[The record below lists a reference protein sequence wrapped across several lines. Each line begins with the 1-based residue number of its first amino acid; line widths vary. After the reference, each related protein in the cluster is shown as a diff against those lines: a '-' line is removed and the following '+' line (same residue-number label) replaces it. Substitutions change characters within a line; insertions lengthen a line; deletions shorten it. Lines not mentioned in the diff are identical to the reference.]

1 MNRLKLVLLSVV
13 LFSAFAFGVRAQSTN
28 TNLVVITIVG
38 MPPAEVVRLMTPL
51 VVETGVQLAW
61 AGVGTNATV
70 TFKAATVRTFTIER
84 DYSSAKPE
92 WRQWYSDNSA
102 GQVRNAAIAF
112 LAEPGIVIN
121 TLQFLDCLPQAYSI
135 GPNTNGVVVER
146 LTVQPTALPP

>member
-1 MNRLKLVLLSVV
+1 MCGRRWGSEGRAESLTTHLVGT
-13 LFSAFAFGVRAQSTN
+13 AIG
-28 TNLVVITIVG
+28 G
-38 MPPAEVVRLMTPL
+38 GPPAEFVRLMTAL

-61 AGVGTNATV
+61 LGVGTNATV
-70 TFKAATVRTFTIER
+70 TFNLSKVRPFTMER

-92 WRQWYSDNSA
+92 WRQWYNDNSA
-102 GQVRNAAIAF
+102 GQLRNAAVAF

-121 TLQFLDCLPQAYSI
+121 RLEFLDCLPQDYSI

>member
-1 MNRLKLVLLSVV
+1 MNRLKLAVLSVV
-13 LFSAFAFGVRAQSTN
+13 LFSAFASEVRAQSTN

-61 AGVGTNATV
+61 MGVGTNATV
-70 TFKAATVRTFTIER
+70 TFNLSKVRTFTIER

-92 WRQWYSDNSA
+92 WCQWYNDNSA
-102 GQVRNAAIAF
+102 GQLRNAAVAF

-121 TLQFLDCLPQAYSI
+121 RLEFLDCLPQDYSI